1 MHIQSFSMIN
11 STYVYWVVEV
21 DKNRI
26 IQKYVEKKLV
36 EHVFSGIIFISISMS
51 SASLFDFVARDINT

>member
-1 MHIQSFSMIN
+1 MIN